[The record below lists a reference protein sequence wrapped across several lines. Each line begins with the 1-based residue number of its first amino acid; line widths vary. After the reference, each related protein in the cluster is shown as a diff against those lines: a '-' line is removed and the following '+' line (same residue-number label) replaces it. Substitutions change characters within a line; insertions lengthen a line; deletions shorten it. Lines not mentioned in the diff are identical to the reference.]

1 MQTGQHIAA
10 SQRFLDNALMLESE
24 GSHMG
29 AAEMIWGA
37 AVQALEA
44 IGHISSGNTVAHLSG
59 NGRRRLASS
68 TIRQGFRRYSEIQ
81 NGLHAHFYRGHLTP
95 EEQTEQMRQG
105 RGYVAELLTVA
116 LSSHAEPNAV

>member
-1 MQTGQHIAA
+1 MQTGQHIAE

-37 AVQALEA
+37 VVQAMEA
-44 IGHISSGNTVAHLSG
+44 IGHISSENTVAHLSG

-95 EEQTEQMRQG
+95 EEQTEQMRLG
-105 RGYVAELLTVA
+105 RDYVSELLAIA
-116 LSSHAEPNAV
+116 LSSGGQ